1 MLEQLNLKAQ
11 SSLNKFVAGVDEVGR
26 GSLFGDV
33 VAAAVVLDVKKPI
46 SGLADS
52 KKLTGRQR
60 ERVFQEI
67 QDLALFCSI
76 GRASAE
82 EIDSVNILQAS
93 LLAMARSVRGLSIRP
108 SFIYIDG
115 LHTPSWDY
123 PSKAVVK
130 GDSLIPC
137 IAAASIVA
145 KVTRDREMLAMDLRY
160 PGYGFAENKGYPT
173 KQHLQALKQLGP
185 CHMHRTSFSPVSAL
199 IK

>member
-1 MLEQLNLKAQ
+1 MLEQRNLKAQ
-11 SSLNKFVAGVDEVGR
+11 SFLNKFVAGVDEVGR

-76 GRASAE
+76 GRSSAE

-137 IAAASIVA
+137 IAAASIIA
-145 KVTRDREMLAMDLRY
+145 KVTRDREMLAMDVRY

>member
-1 MLEQLNLKAQ
+1 MPEQLNFKAQ
-11 SSLNKFVAGVDEVGR
+11 SFLSKFVAGVDEVGR

-33 VAAAVVLDVKKPI
+33 LAAAVVLDVKKPI
-46 SGLADS
+46 NGLADS
-52 KKLTGRQR
+52 KKLTEGQR

-67 QDLALFCSI
+67 QDFALFCSV
-76 GRASAE
+76 GRASAK
-82 EIDSVNILQAS
+82 EIDSINILQAS

-137 IAAASIVA
+137 ISAASIVA
-145 KVTRDREMLAMDLRY
+145 KVTRDREMLAMDVRY

>member
-1 MLEQLNLKAQ
+1 M
-11 SSLNKFVAGVDEVGR
+11 
-26 GSLFGDV
+26 
-33 VAAAVVLDVKKPI
+33 
-46 SGLADS
+46 
-52 KKLTGRQR
+52 TGRQR

-67 QDLALFCSI
+67 QDLALFCSV

-145 KVTRDREMLAMDLRY
+145 KVTRDREMLSMDVRY

-173 KQHLQALKQLGP
+173 KQHIQALKQLGP
-185 CHMHRTSFSPVSAL
+185 CPMHRTSFSPVSAL

>member
-1 MLEQLNLKAQ
+1 MPEQLNFKAQ
-11 SSLNKFVAGVDEVGR
+11 SFLSKFVAGVDEVGR

-46 SGLADS
+46 NGLSDS
-52 KKLTGRQR
+52 KKLTGGQR

-67 QDLALFCSI
+67 QDLALFWSV
-76 GRASAE
+76 GRASAK

-93 LLAMARSVRGLSIRP
+93 LLAMTRSVRGLSIRP

-115 LHTPSWDY
+115 PHTPSWDY

-137 IAAASIVA
+137 IAAASIIA
-145 KVTRDREMLAMDLRY
+145 KVTRDREMLAMDVRY